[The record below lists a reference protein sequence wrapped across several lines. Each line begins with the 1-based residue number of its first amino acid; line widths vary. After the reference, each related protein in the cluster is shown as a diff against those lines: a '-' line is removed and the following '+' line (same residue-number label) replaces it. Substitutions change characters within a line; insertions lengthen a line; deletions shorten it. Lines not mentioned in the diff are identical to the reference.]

1 MANPEMGPQEPE
13 EEIPQEKE
21 QTPEEILEIIKE
33 AIEKGREVLLTQLN
47 SDRKSSISNIAIPYS
62 IEGNFLTIEADGY
75 GFDIE
80 VNSIK
85 KAELV
90 EKENQEE

>member
-1 MANPEMGPQEPE
+1 MANPEMGSQDSKET
-13 EEIPQEKE
+13 EKE
-21 QTPEEILEIIKE
+21 QTPEEILAVINE

-47 SDRKSSISNIAIPYS
+47 SDRKSSITNIAIPHS
-62 IEGNFLTIEADGY
+62 IEGNFLTVEAGGY

-85 KAELV
+85 KAEFA
-90 EKENQEE
+90 ERENQEE